1 MKGINIKNITKSYDG
16 KQNVI
21 ENFNLEI
28 VDGEFVVLLGPSG
41 CGKSTLLR
49 IIAGLEETGSGQ
61 IFIDDECISEKEP
74 KDRNIAM
81 VFQNYA
87 LYPHMT
93 VYKNIGI
100 GLMLKK
106 VSKDI
111 VDKKVN
117 EVARIL
123 GIVEL
128 LDRKPRQ
135 LSGGQMQRVAL
146 ARAMIRD
153 PKVFLMDE
161 PLSNLDSK
169 LRVQTR
175 SEILKL
181 YKKLKVTTVYV
192 THDQVE
198 AMTMA
203 TTIVLMKDG
212 KIMQKGSPNQL
223 YIKPQN
229 KFVAEF
235 IGAPQMNFIE
245 GKIEENY
252 LTVGSEKYK
261 VAVEDGC
268 VVVGIRPEHIEIR
281 EKRSEE
287 KENFV
292 VELIENLGSEK
303 LVYLKSI
310 YNENQDITVRTDVA
324 TDYKIGEVCSIEL
337 KEEYLHIFDKE
348 SEKRVN

>member
-1 MKGINIKNITKSYDG
+1 MKGIIFKDIVKSYDN
-16 KQNVI
+16 KKNVI
-21 ENFNLEI
+21 DNFNLSIE
-28 VDGEFVVLLGPSG
+28 DGEFVVLLGPSG

-49 IIAGLEETGSGQ
+49 ILAGLEDINSGE
-61 IFIDDECISEKEP
+61 IYIDGEKINQVEP

-100 GLMLKK
+100 SLMLKK
-106 VSKDI
+106 VPKQE
-111 VDKKVN
+111 VDMRVKKVASMLDI
-117 EVARIL
+117 ED
-123 GIVEL
+123 L

-146 ARAMIRD
+146 ARAMIRN

-175 SEILKL
+175 AEIMKL
-181 YKKLKVTTVYV
+181 YRKLSTTTIYV

-212 KIMQKGSPNQL
+212 VIQQKGSPSEL
-223 YIKPQN
+223 YNRPLN
-229 KFVAEF
+229 TFVAGF
-235 IGAPQMNFIE
+235 IGSPQMNFIE
-245 GKIEENY
+245 TSLDN
-252 LTVGSEKYK
+252 
-261 VAVEDGC
+261 
-268 VVVGIRPEHIEIR
+268 GIISAIGNSISFDSDKKCCDIILGVRPEDITIDEGSDFKIDI
-281 EKRSEE
+281 
-287 KENFV
+287 V
-292 VELIENLGSEK
+292 ENLGSEK
-303 LVYLKSI
+303 LIYLSSEKYAGFKEIIVRCSVDTP
-310 YNENQDITVRTDVA
+310 YNIGDI
-324 TDYKIGEVCSIEL
+324 CSL
-337 KEEYLHIFDKE
+337 KVSSDNIHVFDKNTE
-348 SEKRVN
+348 NRL